1 MAEPVFLVLML
12 LLAVLA
18 LNAGKLRVAVVYLG
32 VFSLVSSFVYLL
44 YSAPDVAIAEAV
56 IGTGIAVVLYLVA
69 LKKYHVFTIY
79 HTSDAYE
86 QIDDRTLRSGS
97 VGVLRDVE
105 RFLTDRELEVQT
117 IYTVDDPEEVLAR
130 GNHDLVVHRSGNRV
144 ILYGYDA
151 DYHLD
156 AVERFLSGR
165 SYGSLTIQ
173 VIRRSWEVGT

>member
-1 MAEPVFLVLML
+1 MVEAVFLVLML
-12 LLAVLA
+12 VLALLA
-18 LNAGKLRVAVVYLG
+18 LNAQKLRVAVIYLG

-56 IGTGIAVVLYLVA
+56 IGTGIATVLYLVA

-79 HTSDAYE
+79 HTSDEYE

-97 VGVLRDVE
+97 IGLLRDVE
-105 RFLTDRELEVQT
+105 RLLTERELEVQT
-117 IYTVDDPEEVLAR
+117 IYTVDDPEEVLATK
-130 GNHDLVVHRSGNRV
+130 NHDLVLHRAGNKV

-156 AVERFLSGR
+156 AVERYLTGR
-165 SYGSLTIQ
+165 SYGDLAIR
-173 VIRRSWEVGT
+173 VVRRS